1 MEQRQRELRE
11 RLARAKISN
20 VQGLD
25 RPDRPE
31 DPDAIFSPLDDY
43 VERRRPITRLFFS
56 VYDNLGALMAI
67 NLFTFALTLPLIVV
81 LSSLLNALATHKRTA
96 LLLPLV
102 AVALIAPPAWAAASS
117 YCAKTVEQQP
127 HSVTDYWRD
136 YRRFFARGILL
147 AVGQWAVG
155 YLLFYAM
162 TFYLGQ
168 RVVPLKLI
176 GIVSLYLI
184 LLWALMSLYVWP
196 LMVRGYRWRA
206 VVRNAFVL
214 VVAAPL
220 RSISILLVLLIIGG
234 LLAITGIGLVLLVF
248 ALWAMLP
255 NQAMVLTRER
265 LEKRAATK

>member
-1 MEQRQRELRE
+1 MEQRQRELRD

-20 VQGLD
+20 VQGLA
-25 RPDRPE
+25 RPE

-56 VYDNLGALMAI
+56 IYDNLGALMAI

-136 YRRFFARGILL
+136 YRRFFVRGILL

-176 GIVSLYLI
+176 GIVSFYLI
-184 LLWALMSLYVWP
+184 LLWALMGLYVWP

-206 VVRNAFVL
+206 IIRNAFVL
-214 VVAAPL
+214 VAAAPL

-265 LEKRAATK
+265 LEKRAAGAK